1 MQCLRI
7 LSFST
12 LHSNLTNCHGR
23 LNLVEHLQNNYM
35 VSMGITNELRELGWP
50 SDHSLRSDIFTC
62 KRWGSIGLS
71 GSLTFGT
78 TIFGINTSQTLT
90 TTKSSGISL
99 PPTLL
104 LGNPKINVV
113 ATLCSTIGSVRII
126 SMPTQI
132 YKRNQCQNNIQ
143 PQKSTR

>member
-35 VSMGITNELRELGWP
+35 VSTGIT

>member
-1 MQCLRI
+1 MQCLHI

-35 VSMGITNELRELGWP
+35 VSTSITNELDELGWP
-50 SDHSLRSDIFTC
+50 SDHSPRGDIFTC

-78 TIFGINTSQTLT
+78 TIFGINTSQTST
-90 TTKSSGISL
+90 STKSSGISL

-113 ATLCSTIGSVRII
+113 ATLCSTIGSIRIM
-126 SMPTQI
+126 SMPTQN

-143 PQKSTR
+143 PQKSTQ